1 MIQSILTTEAEL
13 VLLHRAVDLVLT
25 TMTLY
30 RGLKHKAAGSS
41 STLIDVFIKDGVFYF
56 VAISSLN
63 LINVIFFV
71 YVLFYHR
78 L

>member
-1 MIQSILTTEAEL
+1 MEMITT
-13 VLLHRAVDLVLT
+13 HRAVDFVLT

-71 YVLFYHR
+71 YVLF
-78 L
+78 